1 MSTSVGFVKVD
12 IYKPQSVG
20 VVEGRLRQLSPL
32 GSSSSS
38 LTSASINPIPNEERE
53 ESNTS
58 SSEDLPPPPSPPA
71 APGGQQLLCNLRSI
85 LKKLGKRV
93 LVGDHVVL
101 GSVDWERGR
110 ATVEDVLIR
119 HSELVD
125 PSIANVDH
133 ALLVFALADPPVWT
147 RITNVYLIITP
158 ISPKQFTVDTWHVI
172 CCNMPS
178 NIV

>member
-32 GSSSSS
+32 GSSSSGTLAS
-38 LTSASINPIPNEERE
+38 TSPIPNKERE
-53 ESNTS
+53 ELNVS
-58 SSEDLPPPPSPPA
+58 SLEDLPPPPSPPA
-71 APGGQQLLCNLRSI
+71 ALGGPQLLCNLRSI

-133 ALLVFALADPPVWT
+133 ALLVFALADPPVWEK
-147 RITNVYLIITP
+147 IAAFDHD
-158 ISPKQFTVDTWHVI
+158 S
-172 CCNMPS
+172 
-178 NIV
+178 

>member
-1 MSTSVGFVKVD
+1 MGFVKVD

-32 GSSSSS
+32 GSSSSGTLAS
-38 LTSASINPIPNEERE
+38 TSPIPNKERE
-53 ESNTS
+53 ELNVS
-58 SSEDLPPPPSPPA
+58 SLEDLPPPPSPPA
-71 APGGQQLLCNLRSI
+71 ALGGQQLLCNLRSI

-133 ALLVFALADPPVWT
+133 ALLVFALADPPVWEK
-147 RITNVYLIITP
+147 IAAFDHN
-158 ISPKQFTVDTWHVI
+158 S
-172 CCNMPS
+172 
-178 NIV
+178 